1 MPSEVVLYIAQTL
14 DGYIAREDGS
24 IDFLESIEGE
34 GDNGYSAFL
43 ESIDTVV
50 MGRDTYDQVR
60 SFNVPFPYQGLEC
73 YVFSRTRK
81 GSDEYVTYVE
91 GDVGEFI
98 ETLRAKRGKKIW
110 LVGGAKLIEA
120 FQGAN
125 SIDEYVV
132 ASLPYL
138 LGSGIRLFQRKE
150 PREERLEL
158 QKVERFGEVVLLH
171 YRSKGLY

>member
-1 MPSEVVLYIAQTL
+1 MAREVVLYIAQTL

-24 IDFLESIEGE
+24 VDFLETIEGE
-34 GDNGYSAFL
+34 GDNGYSEFL

-60 SFNVPFPYQGLEC
+60 SFDVPFPYQGQEC
-73 YVFSRTRK
+73 YVFSRSRK

-98 ETLRAKRGKKIW
+98 ETLKKKPGKKIW
-110 LVGGAKLIEA
+110 LVGGAKLIEG
-120 FQGAN
+120 FQEAN
-125 SIDEYVV
+125 VIDEYVV

-138 LGSGIRLFQRKE
+138 LGSGIRLFQRE
-150 PREERLEL
+150 EVREERLEF
-158 QKVERFGEVVLLH
+158 QKLERFGEVVLLH
-171 YRSKGLY
+171 YRTKGL